1 MRYLLLRLK
10 RFCGFITGVIFFIGG
25 VLKLIDPV
33 GAGLVMKE
41 YFDFLHIGFMGFAAK
56 PAGVLFAALEVV
68 TGTGLIT
75 GIWRKQIGI
84 AAMILQGGFTLLTL
98 FLVIFNP
105 QMDCGCF
112 GEAIHLSHTETFVK
126 NLVLCVLLA
135 AYYFPSKLLGHNK
148 KHKYVS
154 FAIVTISVLVLSV
167 YSWLYIPLVDFTAS
181 KPAAALK
188 SGHAFATETVERYE
202 SVFVYEK
209 NGKEETFDLE
219 NLPDSTWN
227 FVRTETKEREGYK
240 DKDLLDLSFTDAD
253 GIYLDEMAVK
263 GKVMIVSVYDIDSRS
278 ADWNATARFVKD
290 AQSNGF
296 KPIILVAGTPEQMS
310 IIADRL
316 DNESYSTLKDH
327 VFYSD
332 YKALIT
338 LNRSNMGVTY
348 FSDGYLIRKWAGRN
362 MPDHEALK
370 ETATGDDTET
380 IIGQSTNGS
389 LTFQGFLLYVF
400 AVMLLL

>member
-10 RFCGFITGVIFFIGG
+10 RFCGFITGFIFFIGG

-41 YFDFLHIGFMGFAAK
+41 YFDFLHIGFMNFAAK
-56 PAGVLFAALEVV
+56 PAGVLFAGLEVV
-68 TGTGLIT
+68 IGAGLIT
-75 GIWRKQIGI
+75 GIWRRQIAIG
-84 AAMILQGGFTLLTL
+84 AMILQGAFTLLTL

-112 GEAIHLSHTETFVK
+112 GEAIHLSHMETFVK
-126 NLVLCVLLA
+126 NIALCALLA
-135 AYYFPSKLLGHNK
+135 AYYFPSKLLGQNK
-148 KHKYVS
+148 KHKFVS
-154 FAIVTISVLVLSV
+154 FAIVTISVLVLSI
-167 YSWLYIPLVDFTAS
+167 YSWSYIPLVDFTAY

-188 SGHAFATETVERYE
+188 AGHTFATESVERYE

-227 FVRTETKEREGYK
+227 FVRAETKERDGYK
-240 DKDLLDLSFTDAD
+240 DEDLLDLSFSDAD
-253 GIYLDEMAVK
+253 GNYMDEAAAK
-263 GKVMIVSVYDIDSRS
+263 GKVMVVSVYDVNSRS
-278 ADWNATARFVKD
+278 ADWNAVARFIKD
-290 AQSNGF
+290 AQDNGF
-296 KPIILVAGTPEQMS
+296 NPLVLVAGTPEQIS
-310 IIADRL
+310 GIADRL
-316 DNESYSTLKDH
+316 DIQTYSALKDH
-327 VFYSD
+327 IFYSD
-332 YKALIT
+332 YKTLIT
-338 LNRSNMGVTY
+338 LNRSNMGITY
-348 FSDGYLIRKWAGRN
+348 FSDGYLIRKWARRN
-362 MPDHEALK
+362 MPDYEALK